1 MSILLAIHRL
11 SFNIYFFRSFKPE
24 FDWKLINQRRAF
36 ILFWTIGKI
45 VFSFLIQNIQTVLKD
60 CLYVLSYTF
69 KENRYETLLP
79 YIKKKNKPILYN
91 LVFLAQSMSVME
103 LNLQLPN

>member
-1 MSILLAIHRL
+1 M
-11 SFNIYFFRSFKPE
+11 
-24 FDWKLINQRRAF
+24 
-36 ILFWTIGKI
+36 FWTIGKKI

-69 KENRYETLLP
+69 KENRHETPLP

-91 LVFLAQSMSVME
+91 LVFFGTIDECYGTKSSV
-103 LNLQLPN
+103 PN